1 MGWFSEIG
9 SFIVTDIPLGLT
21 ICVCDE
27 RNVCWVGWFSEIGS
41 FIVTDIPLG
50 LTSVYVMNVT
60 YVGWVG
66 SQIQVPSLS
75 LTFLLV

>member
-9 SFIVTDIPLGLT
+9 FFIVTDIPLGLT
-21 ICVCDE
+21 SVCDE

-41 FIVTDIPLG
+41 FIDTDIPLG

-66 SQIQVPSLS
+66 SQR
-75 LTFLLV
+75 